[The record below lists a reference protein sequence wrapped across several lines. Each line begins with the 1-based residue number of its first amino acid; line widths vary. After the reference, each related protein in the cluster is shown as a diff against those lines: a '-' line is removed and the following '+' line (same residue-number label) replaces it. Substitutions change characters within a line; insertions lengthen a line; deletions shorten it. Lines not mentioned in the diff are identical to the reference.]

1 MKRLTSIVCLL
12 IFAATVPAGSADG
25 GDAIR
30 AVVRVPSHGG
40 SATIIATEQGNTYLL
55 TAAHLFESA
64 QGRTNDPIVIDGEDV
79 PLGTARRI
87 GINPEADLA
96 LIQLSAGPAKHV
108 APVALTPT
116 KAKHLLS
123 VGYDE
128 MRVPSTKQACTLL
141 FTSQGIF
148 FTRERPWHG
157 RSGGALLD
165 LDTGYVVGVVSGYET
180 TPPYA
185 GIYVSQT
192 AIRQFLESR
201 GWK

>member
-1 MKRLTSIVCLL
+1 MKRFTSIACFL
-12 IFAATVPAGSADG
+12 IFVATATAGRQ
-25 GDAIR
+25 DAVR

-55 TAAHLFESA
+55 TAAHLFEHGARDSI
-64 QGRTNDPIVIDGEDV
+64 IVDGEDV
-79 PLGTARRI
+79 PQGTARQI
-87 GINPEADLA
+87 AINPEADLA

-116 KAKHLLS
+116 KARHLLS

-128 MRVPSTKQACTLL
+128 MRVPSTQQTCTLL
-141 FTSQGIF
+141 FVSQGNF

-180 TPPYA
+180 TPPFA

-192 AIRQFLESR
+192 AIRQFLESK

>member
-1 MKRLTSIVCLL
+1 MKRLSIICFL
-12 IFAATVPAGSADG
+12 IFVATAPAGQQ
-25 GDAIR
+25 DAIR

-55 TAAHLFESA
+55 TAAHLFEHGAS
-64 QGRTNDPIVIDGEDV
+64 DPIILDGEDV
-79 PLGTARRI
+79 PQGAARRI

-165 LDTGYVVGVVSGYET
+165 LDTGFVVGVVSGYET
-180 TPPYA
+180 SPPYA

-192 AIRQFLESR
+192 AIRQFLER
-201 GWK
+201 QGWK